1 MLSASRSLTQNF
13 KSMPLL
19 PFVPELQA
27 MYEAPVNL
35 KVRQGSVTMIAGRPG
50 SMKSMFAMFW
60 AAGMGLETLYI
71 SADMT
76 GFEAAM
82 RMAAMKM
89 RKPIEQIESMP
100 VSEVTPY
107 LRGSNIQ
114 FAFEAPITWEAIH
127 EELEAY
133 VEVSNKY
140 PELIIIDNLCDW
152 AGGEFEYGEQFRN
165 MSQISA
171 MARDTGSTV
180 FVLHHT
186 TDGDGREPALPQPLA
201 SIKNKLGEKPQQ
213 TITVAVDDETMGF
226 RIAAVKQRGSSQNRA
241 ADPRRLA
248 FMRADPTTA
257 SFTSKIENSG
267 MRVL

>member
-1 MLSASRSLTQNF
+1 M
-13 KSMPLL
+13 
-19 PFVPELQA
+19 VPELQA
-27 MYEAPVNL
+27 MYDPPVNL

-50 SMKSMFAMFW
+50 SMKSLFSMFW
-60 AAGMGLETLYI
+60 ARCMRLETLYF
-71 SADMT
+71 SADMSA
-76 GFEAAM
+76 FEASS
-82 RMAAMKM
+82 RLAAMEMKI
-89 RKPIEQIESMP
+89 PIEKIEQMP
-100 VSEVTPY
+100 VSEVAPY
-107 LRGSNIQ
+107 LRGHNIQ
-114 FAFEAPITWEAIH
+114 FSFGMPITWRSIH

-140 PELIIIDNLCDW
+140 PELIIIDNLCDVE
-152 AGGEFEYGEQFRN
+152 GSEFEYGEQFRS
-165 MSQISA
+165 MSQIST

-226 RIAAVKQRGSSQNRA
+226 RLAAVKQRGSSQNRA
-241 ADPRRLA
+241 ADPKRLA

-257 SFTSKIENSG
+257 SFTSDIKSG
-267 MRVL
+267 VRVL